1 MKLLMKIGLFF
12 LVFTTLKLNA
22 QWSNDPANPLLLS
35 TAPDN
40 QSKPVIISDNNEGN
54 FVFWLD
60 KRSGNLGFKCCNE

>member
-1 MKLLMKIGLFF
+1 MKLLMKIGLFL

-40 QSKPVIISDNNEGN
+40 QSKPVIISDNNERIWTTSQQNG
-54 FVFWLD
+54 
-60 KRSGNLGFKCCNE
+60 